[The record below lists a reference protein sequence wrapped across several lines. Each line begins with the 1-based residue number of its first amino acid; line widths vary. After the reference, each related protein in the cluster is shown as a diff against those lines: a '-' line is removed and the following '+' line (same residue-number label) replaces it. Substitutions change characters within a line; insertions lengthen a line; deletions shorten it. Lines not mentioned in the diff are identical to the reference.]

1 MISFL
6 NSFLLAELICKE
18 LKSLNDFLLRVP
30 DALAV
35 PGGGEVSGSRKMLKV
50 CGKRGLFM
58 WQKRP
63 IYGGEVSGARKT
75 LKVTARTHTVVHTH
89 TRTRACTHTHTN
101 NWVLAKRSRSLHTR
115 ACTHTH
121 TSRTHP
127 HTYTTHIP
135 TYTHTTGEDSEDM
148 PVHVDFTTR
157 FYVDAHACKHHSC
170 MYIPHHQ
177 QEKTARICL
186 YL

>member
-1 MISFL
+1 MIWCILRARKHEGLTWRLLSLFSL
-6 NSFLLAELICKE
+6 SSLLVGILAELICKE

-50 CGKRGLFM
+50 CGKRDLFM

-89 TRTRACTHTHTN
+89 TRTRACTHTHTQTIGCSQN
-101 NWVLAKRSRSLHTR
+101 AQDL
-115 ACTHTH
+115 CTHARVHTHIHHAHIRTH
-121 TSRTHP
+121 TQ
-127 HTYTTHIP
+127 HTYPLTHI
-135 TYTHTTGEDSEDM
+135 
-148 PVHVDFTTR
+148 
-157 FYVDAHACKHHSC
+157 
-170 MYIPHHQ
+170 Q

>member
-63 IYGGEVSGARKT
+63 IYCGEVSGARKT

-89 TRTRACTHTHTN
+89 TRTRACTHTHTQTIGCSQN
-101 NWVLAKRSRSLHTR
+101 AQDL
-115 ACTHTH
+115 CTHARVHTH

-148 PVHVDFTTR
+148 PVHVDCTTR

-170 MYIPHHQ
+170 MYTTHHQ

>member
-89 TRTRACTHTHTN
+89 TRTRACTHTHTQTIGCSQN
-101 NWVLAKRSRSLHTR
+101 AQDL
-115 ACTHTH
+115 CTHARVHTHIHHAHIRTH
-121 TSRTHP
+121 TQ
-127 HTYTTHIP
+127 HTYPLTHI
-135 TYTHTTGEDSEDM
+135 
-148 PVHVDFTTR
+148 
-157 FYVDAHACKHHSC
+157 
-170 MYIPHHQ
+170 Q

-186 YL
+186 YM